1 MKILLGITIVVVLGI
16 ISVRLE
22 SWRKTRKIEIAFS
35 GRQPIE
41 TEQFYDRYFKAKG
54 IPFYIVD
61 GVRSILEEQLS
72 ADMSR
77 LAGNDDFSNNLSFF
91 WDFDSMADVEIVCAL
106 KEKFGIKISDEE
118 AEKTHTISEIVNLVY
133 SKIGT

>member
-16 ISVRLE
+16 ILVRLE

-35 GRQPIE
+35 GRQPIKP
-41 TEQFYDRYFKAKG
+41 EQFYDRYFKAKE

-61 GVRSILEEQLS
+61 GVRSILEERLS

-77 LAGNDDFSNNLSFF
+77 LADTDDFFKNLSFF

-106 KEKFGIKISDEE
+106 EEKFGIKIFDEE

-133 SKIGT
+133 SKIET